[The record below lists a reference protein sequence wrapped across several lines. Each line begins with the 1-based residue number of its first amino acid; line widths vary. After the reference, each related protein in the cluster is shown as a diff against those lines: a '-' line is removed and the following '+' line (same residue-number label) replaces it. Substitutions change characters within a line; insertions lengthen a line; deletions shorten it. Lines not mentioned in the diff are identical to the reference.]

1 MNEDDSQKIAGI
13 YTSRGWQLTK
23 DRKDADLVIINSC
36 TVRQHAEDRAVS
48 ELGRLRKWKDA
59 KSGRKIIFAGCAAE
73 RLGETLKKRFPFL
86 DDFVGARNQDK
97 FEKLAGEEQ
106 DVYTQAKLFNS
117 PVTDYLTIMR
127 GCSMKCAYCIVPAV
141 RGPAVSI
148 PLINI
153 LREAER
159 KASEGIKEIILLG
172 QTVNCWKDPHSG
184 ENFPAL
190 LKKLCLIKGLERI
203 KFMSP
208 HPIFFDEDFF
218 ITFAQNPKL
227 ARHIHLPAQSGSER
241 ILKLMKRGYS
251 ASSYLKIVQK
261 LRKAVPEVSLSTDF
275 IVGFPGETEEDFQKT
290 LELARKAL
298 FSFAFCF
305 KYSPRTDRPQDISDV
320 DEKEAAKRLAR
331 LLEVIK
337 KGSKEIFQERIGK
350 TEEVL
355 LEKEG
360 FGKTST
366 GFNCAIIDSKKTSH
380 GSAVKVK
387 IERAAGSILY
397 GKVLK

>member
-13 YTSRGWQLTK
+13 YTACGWQLTE

-48 ELGRLRKWKDA
+48 ELGRLREWKKA
-59 KSGRKIIFAGCAAE
+59 RSGRKIIFAGCAAE
-73 RLGETLKKRFPFL
+73 RLGKILKKRFPFM

-97 FEKLAGEEQ
+97 FKKLAGEEIEG
-106 DVYTQAKLFNS
+106 YTNSKLFNS

-127 GCSMKCAYCIVPAV
+127 GCSMKCTYCIVPSV

-148 PLINI
+148 PALSI
-153 LREAER
+153 LEEAKR
-159 KASEGIKEIILLG
+159 KTEEGIKELILLG
-172 QTVNCWKDPHSG
+172 QTVNCWKDPSSG
-184 ENFPAL
+184 ENFSAL
-190 LKKLCLIKGLERI
+190 LKKLCLIKGLKRI

-218 ITFAQNPKL
+218 KTFAENTKL
-227 ARHIHLPAQSGSER
+227 ARHIHLPAQSGSDR
-241 ILKLMKRGYS
+241 ILKLMKRGYD
-251 ASSYLKIVQK
+251 AGSYLKILEK
-261 LRKAVPEVSLSTDF
+261 LRKAAPEVSISADF

-290 LELARKAL
+290 LELARKAR

-305 KYSPRTDRPQDISDV
+305 KYSPRTDRPEDISDV
-320 DEKEAAKRLAR
+320 SEKEAGKRLNR
-331 LLEVIK
+331 LLEIIK
-337 KGSKEIFQERIGK
+337 RGSKEIFQERIGK

-366 GFNCAIIDSKKTSH
+366 GFNCAIIDSKKTGP

-387 IERAAGSILY
+387 IERAVRNILY